1 MQLAT
6 LLGVAVAGFAA
17 TAAAATTTAS
27 IGVEQPSST
36 PIYLQPVV
44 QGCFSSSGDL
54 VFNSTQTFNSRG
66 ECGLTICQSL
76 GKYVAATTEGSKCY
90 CGDSYPP
97 NSTLVE
103 DKYCNTPCT
112 GYDKDAC
119 GGIGYW
125 TVYNTGLEL
134 YGVPYAND
142 TTSTSSSSS
151 SSTSTTS
158 TSSTTVSGAGQ
169 TVFVTQTSSSSSE
182 HKKSSTN
189 TAGIAAGAV
198 VGVVVVGAAVG
209 GAFFFLRR
217 RRNRQIEEEY
227 RRNAAV
233 NAFFNGSS
241 KAPSTAGDNSISDS
255 RLDPVMS
262 QRRLS
267 DGSIADNEDYSR
279 RILRV
284 RPSPVSFPGC
294 ACTRAC

>member
-1 MQLAT
+1 MKFTT
-6 LLGVAVAGFAA
+6 LLGVTAAGFAA
-17 TAAAATTTAS
+17 SVTAAATTTKM
-27 IGVEQPSST
+27 GVEQPSST
-36 PIYLQPVV
+36 PIYMQPVV

-54 VFNSTQTFNSRG
+54 VFNSTQAFNSRG
-66 ECGLTICQSL
+66 ECGQTICQAM
-76 GKYVAATTEGSKCY
+76 GKAVGASTEGSKCY

-97 NSTLVE
+97 NSTLVD
-103 DKYCNTPCT
+103 DKYCNAPCT
-112 GYDKDAC
+112 GFGQDAC
-119 GGIGYW
+119 GGTGYW

-142 TTSTSSSSS
+142 SSSTSSSSAS
-151 SSTSTTS
+151 SATTHSTT
-158 TSSTTVSGAGQ
+158 TLAGGQ
-169 TVFVTQTSSSSSE
+169 TVFVTQTSESST
-182 HKKSSTN
+182 KKSSSN

-198 VGVVVVGAAVG
+198 VGVVAVAAAVG
-209 GAFFFLRR
+209 AGFFIIRR

-233 NAFFNGSS
+233 NAFFNGGSG
-241 KAPSTAGDNSISDS
+241 KAPSTSGSHSISDS

-284 RPSPVSFPGC
+284 TN
-294 ACTRAC
+294 A